1 VSSPTQTEIGN
12 DPGLVRGFAQT
23 AEGLGYT
30 RQVVFDHVLGA
41 GLASRPRWEG
51 TYDADDPFYE
61 PFVLFGYLAGLTER
75 IELVTGVLVLPQR
88 QTASSPSKLPRLTS
102 VRRPDATGRRRRV
115 ERRRVPGA
123 RVPDGHA
130 VDMLAR
136 LRGFT
141 LDAGRNPAQIGID
154 ARVERRYGE
163 RERWPELIARWR
175 DLGATDMV
183 ICTRG
188 LGLSGAEHI
197 TAIEELHRELVG

>member
-1 VSSPTQTEIGN
+1 MCLRSSE
-12 DPGLVRGFAQT
+12 VR

-115 ERRRVPGA
+115 NDVEYQGLGCRTDTRSTCSPDSAVSLSMQAEILRRSALRRVWSA
-123 RVPDGHA
+123 VTASERDG
-130 VDMLAR
+130 
-136 LRGFT
+136 
-141 LDAGRNPAQIGID
+141 P
-154 ARVERRYGE
+154 
-163 RERWPELIARWR
+163 
-175 DLGATDMV
+175 
-183 ICTRG
+183 
-188 LGLSGAEHI
+188 S
-197 TAIEELHRELVG
+197 

>member
-1 VSSPTQTEIGN
+1 M
-12 DPGLVRGFAQT
+12 
-23 AEGLGYT
+23 
-30 RQVVFDHVLGA
+30 
-41 GLASRPRWEG
+41 
-51 TYDADDPFYE
+51 
-61 PFVLFGYLAGLTER
+61 
-75 IELVTGVLVLPQR
+75 
-88 QTASSPSKLPRLTS
+88 
-102 VRRPDATGRRRRV
+102 
-115 ERRRVPGA
+115 
-123 RVPDGHA
+123 PDGHA

-175 DLGATDMV
+175 DLGATDLV